1 MLRKRLITALTFKN
15 GVLYRSRNFI
25 PDYRYT
31 KNFVDTW
38 SVDEII
44 VLDISRNSK
53 KISREFLEN
62 LKIISK
68 NCFVPICAGGKIK
81 SIEDVDIYLKS
92 GADKISINTEAYNN
106 PDLLKKIADV
116 YGSQVLTLSID
127 VKKELETYN
136 VYINNGQKKIE
147 MNLKDYVLK
156 MQKMGIGEI
165 LINSIDRDGT
175 LEGYDLNLLK
185 LVRKISNVPVISLGG
200 AGSWKHFSE
209 AIQETNVDAVAT
221 NNIYHFTENSI
232 ISAKNFLKKNGFNF
246 R

>member
-53 KISREFLEN
+53 KISREFLGN

>member
-136 VYINNGQKKIE
+136 IYINNGQKKIE

>member
-156 MQKMGIGEI
+156 MQKVGIGEI

>member
-1 MLRKRLITALTFKN
+1 MLRKRLITALTFYN
-15 GVLYRSRNFI
+15 GVLYRSRNFL

-44 VLDISRNSK
+44 VLDISRDNRD
-53 KISREFLEN
+53 ISSEFLKN
-62 LKIISK
+62 LNVISQ

-81 SIEDVDIYLKS
+81 NLTDVDLYLKA
-92 GADKISINTEAYNN
+92 GADKISINTEAYLN
-106 PDLLKKIADV
+106 PDLVKKITNV

-127 VKKELETYN
+127 VKKNLNSYDI
-136 VYINNGQKKIE
+136 YINNGEKKVDTSLE
-147 MNLKDYVLK
+147 DYVVN
-156 MQKMGIGEI
+156 MQKIGIGEI

-175 LEGYDLNLLK
+175 LEGYDINLLK
-185 LVRKISNVPVISLGG
+185 LMRKLSNVPVISLGG
-200 AGSWKHFSE
+200 AGIWKHFSQ
-209 AIQETNVDAVAT
+209 AINESNIDAVAT

-232 ISAKNFLKKNGFNF
+232 ISAKKFLKKNGLNF